1 MSYRD
6 ADLLAIYVSYITCKS
21 EPLTVGFGNKIREDL
36 EVYGVFL
43 VIKFLEA
50 MREQLWSSKKKKCTR
65 VSKQVQI
72 LALSHAVN

>member
-1 MSYRD
+1 MILDYKWNELQG

-50 MREQLWSSKKKKCTR
+50 MREQLWSSKKKKCTE
-65 VSKQVQI
+65 S
-72 LALSHAVN
+72 VNRFKS